1 MIIQHNIM
9 AINSHRQ
16 LTVNNSN
23 LSRNL
28 EKLSSGYRINKA
40 ADDAAGLAISEKM
53 RAQITA
59 LDRAVLNAQDGASL
73 IQTAEGAM
81 TEIHSMLNR
90 MVELGTQSANGTIQ
104 EEDRSKI
111 ESELNDLKGEIDRIS
126 KATNFNG
133 INLLDGKLGGYT
145 IGTAKTGTALTASK
159 GLITS
164 ASGAT
169 LNVKAESAITIAE
182 SSGEYTV
189 TYTRNEPGADTT
201 AEFKFK
207 LANHTKYYDANGK
220 EVADTTKGGSAVI
233 DLTEYGLGAYSI
245 RFDSG
250 AVASKLGEDFTA
262 IFANTTLPKGASA
275 GLTLQVGE
283 TAASYN
289 KITVSVDDMSSLG
302 LNIANISMSTQQLAS
317 DAMQLINRA
326 IEKVSVN
333 RGNLGALQNRLDH
346 TINNLGVTS
355 ENMTAAESRVRDV
368 DMAKEMMAF
377 TKNNVLSQAAQA
389 MLAQANQLPQQVL
402 QLLR

>member
-1 MIIQHNIM
+1 MIVQHNIM

-16 LTVNNSN
+16 LTANNTN
-23 LSRNL
+23 LSKNL

-59 LDRAVLNAQDGASL
+59 LDRAVLNAKDGASL

-90 MVELGTQSANGTIQ
+90 MVELGTQSSNGTIQ
-104 EEDRSKI
+104 ESDRAKI
-111 ESELNDLKGEIDRIS
+111 QSELQDLKGEIDRIS

-133 INLLDGKLGGYT
+133 INLLDGKLGGYQV
-145 IGTAKTGTALTASK
+145 GTMTNGTALANSK

-164 ASGAT
+164 ATGAT
-169 LNVKAESAITIAE
+169 LNIKGGTALTVAEA
-182 SSGEYTV
+182 SGVYTV
-189 TYTRNEPGADTT
+189 TYTRNEPGAAST
-201 AEFKFK
+201 ASFTFTAASYTKFFDEK
-207 LANHTKYYDANGK
+207 GGTATDA
-220 EVADTTKGGSAVI
+220 VKGGSAVV
-233 DLTEYGLGAYSI
+233 DLTEFGLGSFTAK
-245 RFDSG
+245 FDS
-250 AVASKLGEDFTA
+250 AVVANKFADDMKAVFT
-262 IFANTTLPKGASA
+262 TTTPAQGA
-275 GLTLQVGE
+275 GLSLQVGE
-283 TAASYN
+283 TGASYN
-289 KITVSVDDMSSLG
+289 KITVSINDMSSLG
-302 LNIANISMSTQQLAS
+302 LNIADISMAQPERAD
-317 DAMQLINRA
+317 DAIRSINKA
-326 IEKVSVN
+326 IEKVSIN
-333 RGNLGALQNRLDH
+333 RGNLGALQNRLEH